1 MSTFSEMV
9 EYKKDRIKNTFER
22 RVFLKHNSKVT
33 RSILEQEMLITG
45 DLSTGVF
52 KAQVIINDFPDCGS
66 EKEAA
71 LKLANWLQRLGAVI
85 EDGYRDE

>member
-9 EYKKDRIKNTFER
+9 EYKKDRRKNTFER
-22 RVFLKHNSKVT
+22 RIFLKHSSKRT
-33 RSILEQEMLITG
+33 RSILEQEMVITG
-45 DLSTGVF
+45 DLSSGVF
-52 KAQVIINDFPDCGS
+52 KAQIIINEFPDCRS

-85 EDGYRDE
+85 EDGYSE